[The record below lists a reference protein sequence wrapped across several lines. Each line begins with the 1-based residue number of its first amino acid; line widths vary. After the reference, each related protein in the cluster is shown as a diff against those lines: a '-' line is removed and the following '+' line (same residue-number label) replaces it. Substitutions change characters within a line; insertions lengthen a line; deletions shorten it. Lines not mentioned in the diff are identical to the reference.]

1 MRLYNPD
8 RASLNALRGS
18 NIELMLGLPNSDL
31 QKIASSQVE
40 ANAWVQNNIKNFSNV
55 KFKYV
60 VVGNE
65 IQPSSPNVEFV
76 VLAMQNIQTALSAN
90 GLADQINVSTI
101 VDTSILNASFPPSS
115 GSLSKNA
122 QSLLDP
128 VIRFLNHNHSPLLL
142 NLYPYFSYIS
152 NPSNIGLDYALFT
165 ATSVMVTDGQFR
177 YNNLFDAILDAIYV
191 ALEKVGGE
199 NLEIVISESG
209 WPTTGGTAASINNAR
224 IYINNLIQHVKGGTP
239 RRPKKPIETY
249 IFAMF
254 DENQKVSEME
264 KHFGLFSSNMRPK
277 YLVNFN
283 NSPQD
288 FVNPHNVARG
298 QVNVAPLQWD
308 EKVAN
313 YAQQYANKRI
323 NDCKLVHSNG
333 AYGENLAWGTP
344 DLTDTNAV
352 NLWIDQKQ
360 FYNYTTNSCASGKVC
375 GQYTQVVWKDSIR
388 IGCAK
393 VKCKT
398 GGAFIICNYD
408 PRGNVIGRRP
418 Y

>member
-277 YLVNFN
+277 YLVNF
-283 NSPQD
+283 SW
-288 FVNPHNVARG
+288 VMI
-298 QVNVAPLQWD
+298 L
-308 EKVAN
+308 
-313 YAQQYANKRI
+313 
-323 NDCKLVHSNG
+323 KLKYVDIKALDH
-333 AYGENLAWGTP
+333 
-344 DLTDTNAV
+344 
-352 NLWIDQKQ
+352 
-360 FYNYTTNSCASGKVC
+360 F
-375 GQYTQVVWKDSIR
+375 
-388 IGCAK
+388 
-393 VKCKT
+393 
-398 GGAFIICNYD
+398 
-408 PRGNVIGRRP
+408 
-418 Y
+418 